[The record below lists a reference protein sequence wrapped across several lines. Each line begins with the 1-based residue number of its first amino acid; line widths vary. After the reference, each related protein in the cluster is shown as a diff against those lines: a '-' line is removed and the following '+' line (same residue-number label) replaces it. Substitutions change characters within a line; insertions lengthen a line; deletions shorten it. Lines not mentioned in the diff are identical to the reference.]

1 VETVQVTI
9 TEPSDVES
17 SLLQASQLTCTNDAQ
32 ITLSATGG
40 TAPYEYSVDN
50 VVFSPMSGGNTH
62 TFTVVAG
69 VYQYYVRDSFGCEAS
84 ISNQVS
90 IDPIPPLTIGLDLSA
105 AVINC
110 TGEATATIMAEA
122 TGGLG
127 NYSYEL
133 FSDAALTTLLT
144 GPQPGGDFSGL
155 IAGSYYI
162 RVVSGDCVE
171 VTNEIVI
178 TEPVPLQIDR
188 QEFTNVTCA
197 GEADGTITVEVSGGT
212 GNILYAITPNLNQF
226 DTVNAFIGLAPGVYD
241 VIAQDE
247 NGCFI
252 PFQFTITEP
261 APVTATFVAEPEIC
275 AGNEDGTI
283 TVSIAG
289 GTAPYRTALNTT
301 VDSAFVQD
309 QFFYS
314 DLAAG
319 TYVVFIRDAQDCEA
333 NVIVVIEP
341 GVNLNGIVEP
351 VYECTGAV
359 PDNYLNITMD
369 DPSVLGSIMY
379 ALDSTAP
386 ADMQLNPDF
395 TNIAPGSHYIA
406 ISHANGCVLTIDF
419 EIENFDPLTLVLEQ
433 NNINEITA
441 IATGGLEDY
450 TFIFDG
456 DDNGTDNTYFINRTD
471 TFTVRVIDANGCEV
485 EAQIFMEFID
495 IELPNFFTPDGDGM
509 NDTWVPRNMEG
520 FPEILTII
528 FDRYGRELYRITL
541 NSTGWDGMYQGSM
554 LPTGDYWYVVKLNG
568 ERDERE
574 FVGHFTLYR

>member
-1 VETVQVTI
+1 
-9 TEPSDVES
+9 
-17 SLLQASQLTCTNDAQ
+17 
-32 ITLSATGG
+32 
-40 TAPYEYSVDN
+40 
-50 VVFSPMSGGNTH
+50 
-62 TFTVVAG
+62 
-69 VYQYYVRDSFGCEAS
+69 
-84 ISNQVS
+84 
-90 IDPIPPLTIGLDLSA
+90 
-105 AVINC
+105 
-110 TGEATATIMAEA
+110 
-122 TGGLG
+122 
-127 NYSYEL
+127 
-133 FSDAALTTLLT
+133 
-144 GPQPGGDFSGL
+144 
-155 IAGSYYI
+155 
-162 RVVSGDCVE
+162 VSGDCVE